1 MEMKIVVN
9 AECKIQS
16 VKDNEKFGKRLIQMG
31 VLPGSHLKIVRV
43 GFRGSTI
50 EVMIDQGQSIALRSK
65 EMEMLDCKL
74 IAIPLSALSPERGKK
89 YKIRNFTGGIGFLK
103 KMKDRKINISD
114 IFEINDDHPFELKTK
129 HGTVTVG
136 RGEAEKIIVE
146 PLN

>member
-1 MEMKIVVN
+1 MEMKIVEN
-9 AECKIQS
+9 AECIIQA
-16 VKDNEKFGKRLIQMG
+16 VKADNKFSERLVQMG
-31 VLPGSHLKIVRV
+31 VLPGSHLKIIRV

-50 EVMIDQGQSIALRSK
+50 EVMIDQGQSMALRSK

-74 IAIPLSALSPERGKK
+74 IAIPLSALSPDRKK
-89 YKIRNFTGGIGFLK
+89 YKIRNFTGGQGFIQ

-114 IFEINDDHPFELKTK
+114 TFEITNDHPFELKTK
-129 HGTVTVG
+129 HATIAVG